1 MRKILL
7 KLNKFHVIF
16 VVFGIFFS
24 SILFLSIPSLF
35 DYQKLRKII
44 NYQIESEFNFYIVD
58 GKNIKYRFFPS
69 PHLLIENSSLI
80 LETDDNSKISDIK
93 SAKIY
98 ISLFKL
104 YKKQIEIKKIK
115 ISNINLNFNN
125 KTFNQFMNHLNTK
138 RIKNLFIDK
147 SKFFYFN
154 SNNEATTIALIKNL
168 NYLINPKTNQKKLK
182 INGKLFDTNF
192 NFNWVKVNVDNSEFE
207 FNFTRPNIR
216 ISNTFTKID
225 KINSKGEYKI
235 NFLNKKIENAY
246 LFDGNKI
253 FIESNQNKIDNF
265 FFNGNLILDPFFFDI
280 NATINRQNINTVL
293 TNILNNFF
301 NYKENIHQNLNGKL
315 KLDFPKIDNAYF
327 NKASLKF
334 NISDKKISLKESKF
348 NVRNIGFLEIKKN
361 FFYTSEDQVYFVSQ
375 IEVTITNQ
383 EEFYRRF
390 SVPIK
395 NRKNLDKIFMIIEKN
410 IDKDIYAIHDISLDQ
425 NSSLLFDKD
434 NLISLNKLYFD
445 NFQKFRNII
454 KNEFKKF

>member
-93 SAKIY
+93 SAEIY

-361 FFYTSEDQVYFVSQ
+361 FFYNSEDQVYFVSQ

>member
-16 VVFGIFFS
+16 VFFGIFFS
-24 SILFLSIPSLF
+24 SILVLSIPSLF
-35 DYQKLRKII
+35 DYQKLKKII

-58 GKNIKYRFFPS
+58 GENIKYRFFPS
-69 PHLLIENSSLI
+69 PHLVIENSSFT
-80 LETDDNSKISDIK
+80 LEKNANDKIGFIK
-93 SAKIY
+93 NAKIY

-125 KTFNQFMNHLNTK
+125 KTFNQFINHLNTK
-138 RIKNLFIDK
+138 KIRNLFIDK

-154 SNNEATTIALIKNL
+154 SNNEATTIAIIKNL
-168 NYLINPKTNQKKLK
+168 NYFINPKTNQKKLK
-182 INGKLFDTNF
+182 INGKIFDTDF
-192 NFNWVKVNVDNSEFE
+192 NFDWVKLNSDNSEFE
-207 FNFTRPNIR
+207 FNFKKPNIR
-216 ISNTFTKID
+216 FNNSFTKID
-225 KINSKGEYKI
+225 KLNSKGQYKI
-235 NFLNKKIENAY
+235 NFLNKKIENSY

-253 FIESNQNKIDNF
+253 VIKSDKNKIDNF
-265 FFNGNLILDPFFFDI
+265 FFNGSLILDPFFFDI
-280 NATINRQNINTVL
+280 NATINKQNINTVL

-301 NYKENIHQNLNGKL
+301 NYKENIHKNLNGKL

-327 NKASLKF
+327 NKASLEFDISNTKLSIKESRF
-334 NISDKKISLKESKF
+334 NI
-348 NVRNIGFLEIKKN
+348 RNIGFLEIKKN

-375 IEVTITNQ
+375 IEVTVINQ
-383 EEFYRRF
+383 DEFYRRF

-395 NRKNLDKIFMIIEKN
+395 NRKNLDQIYIIIEKN
-410 IDKDIYAIHDISLDQ
+410 IDKDIYAIHDISLDK
-425 NSSLLFDKD
+425 NSRLLFDKGS
-434 NLISLNKLYFD
+434 LISSNKLYFD

>member
-80 LETDDNSKISDIK
+80 LETDDNSKIIDIK
-93 SAKIY
+93 SAEIY

>member
-16 VVFGIFFS
+16 VFFGIFFS
-24 SILFLSIPSLF
+24 SIFVLSIPSLF
-35 DYQKLRKII
+35 DYQKLKKII

-58 GKNIKYRFFPS
+58 GENIKYRFFPS
-69 PHLLIENSSLI
+69 PHLVIENSSFT
-80 LETDDNSKISDIK
+80 LEKNANDKIGFIK
-93 SAKIY
+93 NAKIY

-125 KTFNQFMNHLNTK
+125 KTFNQFINHLNTK
-138 RIKNLFIDK
+138 EIRNLFIDK

-154 SNNEATTIALIKNL
+154 SNNEATTIAIIKNL
-168 NYLINPKTNQKKLK
+168 NYFINTKTNQKKLK
-182 INGKLFDTNF
+182 INGKIFDTDF
-192 NFNWVKVNVDNSEFE
+192 NFDWVKLNSDNSEFE
-207 FNFTRPNIR
+207 FNFKKPNIR
-216 ISNTFTKID
+216 FNNSFTKID
-225 KINSKGEYKI
+225 KLNSKGQYKI
-235 NFLNKKIENAY
+235 NFLNKKIENSY

-253 FIESNQNKIDNF
+253 VIKSDKNKIDNF
-265 FFNGNLILDPFFFDI
+265 FFNGSLILDPFFFDI
-280 NATINRQNINTVL
+280 NATINKQNINTVL

-301 NYKENIHQNLNGKL
+301 NYKENIHKNLNGKL

-327 NKASLKF
+327 NKASLEFDISNTKLSIKESRF
-334 NISDKKISLKESKF
+334 NI
-348 NVRNIGFLEIKKN
+348 RNIGFLEIKKN

-375 IEVTITNQ
+375 IEVTVINQ
-383 EEFYRRF
+383 DEFYRRF

-395 NRKNLDKIFMIIEKN
+395 NRKNLDQIYIIIEKN
-410 IDKDIYAIHDISLDQ
+410 IDKDIYAIHDISLDK
-425 NSSLLFDKD
+425 NSRLLFDKGS
-434 NLISLNKLYFD
+434 LISSNKLYFD

>member
-93 SAKIY
+93 SAEIY

-301 NYKENIHQNLNGKL
+301 NFKDNIHQNLNGKL